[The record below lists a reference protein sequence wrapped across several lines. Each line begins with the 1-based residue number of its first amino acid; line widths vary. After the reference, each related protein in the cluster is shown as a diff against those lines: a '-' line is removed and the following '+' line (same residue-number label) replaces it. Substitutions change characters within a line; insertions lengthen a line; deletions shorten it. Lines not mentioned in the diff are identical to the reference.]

1 MKKIFCVILMAVA
14 PAGAEVVSRDVA
26 WNVNGT
32 TITATIVQPVG
43 KGPYP
48 GVVMVAGSGPTDRN
62 WCSTQLP
69 GKNCS
74 GALVAD
80 ELAKAGFAVMR
91 YDKSITG
98 PNAAGNAAVLYG
110 KLSMRTHMDEVA
122 AAAAQLRKEPAVD
135 GARVFALTNSEGA
148 IHAINCQNDGG
159 CDFAGL
165 ILQGSPGLR
174 MADLLRSQVKASV
187 ASMPDADGVMAR
199 YDKLMVAFMAGLPF
213 VPDPQL
219 HYSINNMVA
228 GFYTPINLPFS
239 RELMATEPSVIAAK
253 VQAPVL
259 VVIGKKDVQ
268 VDWQKD
274 GGALEAAM
282 AGNKNVKFLYPEDA
296 DHILKH
302 EPRPREQLN
311 NLAGLTYNAAGRVL
325 DAEAVKGI
333 LAWLNVTADKR

>member
-1 MKKIFCVILMAVA
+1 MKKIFCLILMAAA
-14 PAGAEVVSRDVA
+14 PVGAEVVSRDVT
-26 WNVNGT
+26 WSVNGT

-74 GALVAD
+74 GALVAE

-98 PNAAGNAAVLYG
+98 PNAAGNTAVLYG

-148 IHAINCQNDGG
+148 RHALNCQSNGG

-165 ILQGSPGLR
+165 VLEGVTGHSMGDSLR
-174 MADLLRSQVKASV
+174 AQIAAQVA
-187 ASMPDADGVMAR
+187 ALPNAEDIMAR
-199 YDKLMVAFMAGLPF
+199 YDKLMVAFVAGLPF
-213 VPDPQL
+213 VPDPEL
-219 HYSINNMVA
+219 PAGINNLVA
-228 GFYTPINLPFS
+228 NLNDPINLPFA
-239 RELMATEPSVIAAK
+239 REIMRFDNAVEAAK
-253 VQAPVL
+253 VNVPVL

-268 VDWQKD
+268 ADWQKD

-282 AGNKNVKFLYPEDA
+282 AGNKNAKFLYPEDA

-302 EPRPREQLN
+302 EPRPRELLN